1 MKVRKLLLLLAALAV
16 IITALIVPPV
26 LTYYTATEE
35 IPGVVT
41 SGNIEYIIHNE
52 LSSGS
57 AAPEQFIVIPGDEVD
72 RRLFVENVGQQ
83 PFYLRVKLV
92 CTLGQQDATG
102 YVEPCAVDSNWT
114 LVDGYYYYNTV
125 LEPGQVSSALF
136 TRLLINGNKVD
147 QTHIGQTLTFRADV
161 ETVQSKNNPADH
173 PWDAAG
179 WPAA

>member
-1 MKVRKLLLLLAALAV
+1 MKVRGKLLLLAALAV
-16 IITALIVPPV
+16 ILAVIIVPPV

-41 SGNIEYIIHNE
+41 SGNIKYIIHNE

-57 AAPEQFIVIPGDEVD
+57 AAPEQLIVIPGDEVD
-72 RRLFVENVGQQ
+72 RRLFVENDGQQ

-114 LVDGYYYYNTV
+114 LVDGYYYYNAV
-125 LEPGQVSSALF
+125 LEPGQVTSALF
-136 TRLLINGNKVD
+136 TQLLINGSKVD
-147 QTHIGQTLTFRADV
+147 QTHIGQTLTLRADV
-161 ETVQSKNNPADH
+161 EAVQSKNNPADH
-173 PWDAAG
+173 PWDAAI